1 MPDLN
6 EKNYILLG
14 GMKIEIEKFL
24 SVNLNQSLQK
34 ISYHVLCILPDT
46 LIGQWVREKIF
57 FLDPYV
63 SGSHGILDINIL
75 EQRGCNYL
83 YLSNIPNK
91 KIPTTEMKIN
101 RPESEPHKIKVKF
114 TIDKKSVENIL
125 NILNKTTLSLMDDV
139 SNDFDNGLDLD
150 L

>member
-83 YLSNIPNK
+83 YERYFCYVLRIP
-91 KIPTTEMKIN
+91 M
-101 RPESEPHKIKVKF
+101 
-114 TIDKKSVENIL
+114 
-125 NILNKTTLSLMDDV
+125 TLADIRHRFFLH
-139 SNDFDNGLDLD
+139 
-150 L
+150 